1 MGWAAWAAG
10 QLGKSI
16 MRSLLCAFF
25 VLSVPLWF
33 SLTFNYYL
41 RKMKAYLLFPSLI
54 CIFHL
59 TSIGAYGQGCSDA
72 GLCTINNF
80 SPSAGDTTLSFKN
93 RMKVGMTY
101 GAADHSITAIGNY
114 LEFRRNFNN
123 QFGMDIKITSLAQNG
138 NNISAFGLS
147 DVYLN
152 ANYQLC
158 ENMGITAG
166 VKFPLNAANKT
177 KDGLPLPMDYQ
188 SSLGTIDLI
197 AGVAYKIKHFG
208 LVAAIQQPLTQNE
221 NEFLSELYPENSKLR
236 MFQSTNQFERSGDV
250 LLRAYYQLTIN
261 NKFKITPGI
270 LPIYH
275 LSNDKFT
282 DMKGMKQ
289 EIDGSQGLTFN
300 GNLFLDYKLTSQ
312 GILQISFSAP
322 FVVRDERPDGLTRSY
337 VVGIEYGLWF

>member
-1 MGWAAWAAG
+1 MIK
-10 QLGKSI
+10 LFYVINCVK
-16 MRSLLCAFF
+16 
-25 VLSVPLWF
+25 
-33 SLTFNYYL
+33 NYYL
-41 RKMKAYLLFPSLI
+41 RKMKTYFLLPFLI
-54 CIFHL
+54 CIFHM
-59 TSIGAYGQGCSDA
+59 TSIVAHGQGCSDA
-72 GLCTINNF
+72 GFCTINSF
-80 SPSAGDTTLSFKN
+80 SPSAEDTTRLYKN
-93 RMKVGMTY
+93 QVKVGMTY

-114 LEFRRNFNN
+114 LEFQRNFTNR
-123 QFGMDIKITSLAQNG
+123 FGMDIKITSLAQNG

-147 DVYLN
+147 DIYLN
-152 ANYQLC
+152 GNFQVC

-166 VKFPLNAANKT
+166 VKFPLHAADKT

-197 AGVAYKIKHFG
+197 AGVAYKINRFG
-208 LVAAIQQPLTQNE
+208 IVAAIQQPLTQNE

-236 MFQSTNQFERSGDV
+236 MFQSTNNFERSGDV
-250 LLRAYYQLTIN
+250 LLRAYYQLAIN
-261 NKFKITPGI
+261 NKFTITPGV

-282 DMKGMKQ
+282 DVKGMKQ
-289 EIDGSQGLTFN
+289 EIDGSQGLTCN

-312 GILQISFSAP
+312 GVLQISFSAP